1 LTLDVASLNHRSDAP
16 SADLPDVADALVCD
30 GRVDRRV
37 ADGAMTHEDLQRPR
51 VHAAPCQGI
60 ASKVAKYMGMDG
72 KFEASRL
79 AKPLDELL
87 CAIDG

>member
-1 LTLDVASLNHRSDAP
+1 MLLPSITVPTRRSAG
-16 SADLPDVADALVCD
+16 LPDVAHALVWD
-30 GRVDRRV
+30 DRVDRRV

-60 ASKVAKYMGMDG
+60 ASRVAKHMGMDG
-72 KFEASRL
+72 EFEASRL

-87 CAIDG
+87 CAVDG

>member
-1 LTLDVASLNHRSDAP
+1 MMLDVASLNHRSDATV
-16 SADLPDVADALVCD
+16 SGSVAHALVWD
-30 GRVDRRV
+30 DRVDRRV

-60 ASKVAKYMGMDG
+60 ASGLAQHMGMDG